1 MIVRYVIAIVSGVA
15 VTFGLLFL
23 MQFLIE
29 TGESALTD
37 PQKRYFLDFVRV
49 KKQEIVNVEEPK
61 PEKPPKPQQ
70 PPPDTPPPS
79 QDDIDP
85 NAPAIN
91 VRPPSST
98 TDVSISGPGTLSYT
112 DGEYLPIVRVAPI
125 YPSRA
130 LSRGIEGYVDL
141 EFTVT
146 TAGTVKDPVV
156 IYSTSSLFNRAAMRA
171 VLKFKYKPRVVDGQ
185 PVEVPGVKTRIRF
198 ELED

>member
-91 VRPPSST
+91 VRPPSSS

-156 IYSTSSLFNRAAMRA
+156 TYSTSSLFNRAAMRA

>member
-1 MIVRYVIAIVSGVA
+1 MIVRYLISIVSGVA

-49 KKQEIVNVEEPK
+49 KKQEIVNIEEPK
-61 PEKPPKPQQ
+61 PEK

-91 VRPPSST
+91 VRPPSSS
-98 TDVSISGPGTLSYT
+98 TDVSISGPGALSYT

-156 IYSTSSLFNRAAMRA
+156 NCSTSSVFTRAAMRA

>member
-1 MIVRYVIAIVSGVA
+1 MVRYIISIVSGVA

-49 KKQEIVNVEEPK
+49 KKQEIVNIEEPK

-85 NAPAIN
+85 NAPSIN
-91 VRPPSST
+91 VRPPSSS

-156 IYSTSSLFNRAAMRA
+156 IYSSSSLFNRAAMRA

-198 ELED
+198 ELEN

>member
-85 NAPAIN
+85 NAPVIN

-156 IYSTSSLFNRAAMRA
+156 TYSTSSLFNRAAMRA

-198 ELED
+198 ELEE